1 MEKTTRLSAVFARYC
16 QVANSYPIPPSAS
29 TSASASNDPIAL
41 PRVQVDPADLEFS
54 HCSILVPRETAE
66 TSALM
71 KNDVIYVKKSRMK
84 ERRALAE
91 WKKAQNDSDREYFVQ
106 MRNLMPD
113 KMTLQLK
120 CNVVFHCRGR
130 MKDENGYEQ
139 RVLTTYVKGH
149 EQILSKRC
157 EWLKWKIEAAKKE
170 YESGNGS
177 GSGRGESHSR
187 RRRRRNDGW
196 NGDNFSAV
204 EEDRMFDAQ
213 QEGVMIRDGGR
224 MGNGNGNDGRNNG
237 NAVPV
242 DDDYYLDHG
251 GNPSGM
257 RLPEDVELEEHL
269 PERQGRDNPMERHAN
284 AVEDDEEEEDN
295 DHGGNGGGF
304 NRRMNVGIHNIHDLR
319 ADESGGAVSRDDG
332 DMMERNSMEHEDA
345 FLDRGHDHEESSS
358 PVIPYVGGNFPDTLR
373 VVLSHPPE
381 AVKLLLEY
389 CYTNRVIALGQLA
402 FEKSYKPI
410 DKRAVDPLLV
420 DYCGPVSPFPNP
432 RGVRSP
438 WPEDTLKKPT
448 VSLSVALAGIQLA
461 EEAKMPRLS
470 LMCEIAASQLVTDST
485 ALEALVLCEQQ
496 YKLTGN
502 RLPHLRKAVML
513 QHVLGCGPKGV
524 EKLSNMASF
533 NKTLREKY
541 EDAVP
546 SLMMGILETVKS
558 FKGDKE
564 DPNDYDEI
572 REGRKRST
580 DLRFQL

>member
-1 MEKTTRLSAVFARYC
+1 
-16 QVANSYPIPPSAS
+16 
-29 TSASASNDPIAL
+29 
-41 PRVQVDPADLEFS
+41 
-54 HCSILVPRETAE
+54 
-66 TSALM
+66 
-71 KNDVIYVKKSRMK
+71 MK
-84 ERRALAE
+84 ERRAQAE
-91 WKKAQNDSDREYFVQ
+91 WKKAQNDSDREYFNQ

-113 KMTLQLK
+113 KMPLQLK

-139 RVLTTYVKGH
+139 RVLTTLVKGH

-157 EWLKWKIEAAKKE
+157 EWLKLKIEAAKRE
-170 YESGNGS
+170 FESTNN
-177 GSGRGESHSR
+177 GRGR
-187 RRRRRNDGW
+187 RRVGLRGED
-196 NGDNFSAV
+196 FQAV
-204 EEDRMFDAQ
+204 EDDRMFDAQ
-213 QEGVMIRDGGR
+213 QGGMMMR
-224 MGNGNGNDGRNNG
+224 MRVNDGRNG
-237 NAVPV
+237 NAIPV
-242 DDDYYLDHG
+242 DDDYYLD
-251 GNPSGM
+251 GNPSGI
-257 RLPEDVELEEHL
+257 RLANDVDLEEN
-269 PERQGRDNPMERHAN
+269 ENVQRIDNAQENPMRRLAN
-284 AVEDDEEEEDN
+284 AVEDDDEDE
-295 DHGGNGGGF
+295 DDNGDGF
-304 NRRMNVGIHNIHDLR
+304 NRRMNMGIHNIQDLS

-332 DMMERNSMEHEDA
+332 DMERNSMEHDGDHDDA
-345 FLDRGHDHEESSS
+345 FLDRAHDHEESS
-358 PVIPYVGGNFPDTLR
+358 PVIPYVGGSFPDTLR

-402 FEKSYKPI
+402 FEKSYIPL
-410 DKRAVDPLLV
+410 DRRVVDPLIV

-448 VSLSVALAGIQLA
+448 VSLPVALAGIQLA
-461 EEAKMPRLS
+461 EEAKLPRLS

-485 ALEALVLCEQQ
+485 ALEALVSCEQQ

-513 QHVLGCGPKGV
+513 HHVLGYGPKGV
-524 EKLSNMASF
+524 EKLASMASF

-546 SLMMGILETVKS
+546 SLMMGILETLKS
-558 FKGDKE
+558 LKGDKE